1 MMLVT
6 FTIWAMGRYKSVD
19 GHYVFSQNMTNNLM
33 ETKRY
38 FIVRTSISSLLL
50 NGSSISRP
58 LGEDRE

>member
-6 FTIWAMGRYKSVD
+6 FPIWAMGRYKSVD
-19 GHYVFSQNMTNNLM
+19 GHYVFIQYITNNLT

-58 LGEDRE
+58 LREDRE